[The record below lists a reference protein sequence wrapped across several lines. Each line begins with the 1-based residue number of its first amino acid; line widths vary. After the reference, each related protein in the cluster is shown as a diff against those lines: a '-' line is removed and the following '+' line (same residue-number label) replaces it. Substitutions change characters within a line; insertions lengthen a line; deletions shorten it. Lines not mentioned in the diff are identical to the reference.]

1 MKIMAIDD
9 EPGILRMLGRHFK
22 KLNYEVALAE
32 SGARALELL
41 ATEKMDLLILD
52 QAMPEMD
59 GMETFAQIKKR
70 FANPPPVIMA
80 TAHGS
85 LHLAVEFMKAGGSDF
100 VQKPLDM
107 EILVI
112 KIERAVRNAEMEAEV
127 ERKLRLAE
135 AELSEARQLSAISR
149 IAASIAHE
157 IRQPLVAADLALS
170 EVGAA
175 EARGYVRNA
184 LQIIRTMMRIYR
196 GKPNDAPVPTD
207 VNRDIEDALALFAH
221 KSGNVEIRR
230 DFTANAVVLTNGNLS
245 RVFINLISNAFDAMN
260 GTGRLYLGTSGG
272 EADVVVTVEDSGPGI
287 PPENIPY
294 IFEPDFTTKKIGEGT
309 GLGLWMA
316 RRELDA
322 CGGCIT
328 VESEPDKFARFVV
341 TIPRDAANQDNGHK
355 KGPHHWVKNDS

>member
-22 KLNYEVALAE
+22 KLNYKVALAE

-41 ATEKMDLLILD
+41 ATERMDLLILD

-80 TAHGS
+80 TTHGS
-85 LHLAVEFMKAGGSDF
+85 LHLAVEFMKSGGGDF

-107 EILVI
+107 EILVL
-112 KIERAVRNAEMEAEV
+112 KIERAVRNAEAEV
-127 ERKLRLAE
+127 ERKLRRAE

-157 IRQPLVAADLALS
+157 LRQPLVAADLALS

-207 VNRDIEDALALFAH
+207 VNRDIGDALALFAH
-221 KSGNVEIRR
+221 KSENVEIRR
-230 DFTANAVVLTNGNLS
+230 DFSPNAVISTSGNLS
-245 RVFINLISNAFDAMN
+245 RVFINLISNACDALN
-260 GTGRLYLGTSGG
+260 GTGRLYIGTRG
-272 EADVVVTVEDSGPGI
+272 EQADVVVTVEDSGPGI

-309 GLGLWMA
+309 GLGLWMV

-322 CGGCIT
+322 CGGSIT
-328 VESEPDKFARFVV
+328 VESEPGKFARFVV
-341 TIPRDAANQDNGHK
+341 TVPRDASKQGNGQK
-355 KGPHHWVKNDS
+355 KGPHHLVQNDS